1 MSLWRRAPVQFL
13 LGTHYLPTTA
23 IQVESSLLKGT
34 PGPRQGCT
42 GNVLLPPSVGG
53 IPVGGDP
60 HCHNQLQYVSNGPG
74 PPLLEVLAGSNFE
87 DAGWISVLQIGNE
100 ACGQALAPCV
110 VGAQCQSSGNI
121 GQFVTG
127 ISGMCTPHPGAC
139 QCGVGNPAGFRCS
152 AGFAGP
158 GCLGNPGCASRPVVI
173 VEGHCANSG
182 GVLPENV
189 RVCGSNMPHPMGS
202 AWRVMP
208 WLIGV
213 QVTASIQSGTP
224 THALRPSTIS
234 GLARFGGA
242 LHRSTSVPIGRGP
255 LSLK

>member
-1 MSLWRRAPVQFL
+1 MGVGSPCALRQEGRDTV
-13 LGTHYLPTTA
+13 THGLMNR
-23 IQVESSLLKGT
+23 SGT
-34 PGPRQGCT
+34 PGMGVPLAEGACTVPVGYALPADYGNPSGVKPVEGDARTRQGCT
-42 GNVLLPPSVGG
+42 GNILLPPSVGG

-87 DAGWISVLQIGNE
+87 DAGWISVLQHLASPVGTE
-100 ACGQALAPCV
+100 AYCQALAPCV
-110 VGAQCQSSGNI
+110 VGAQCQSDGNI

-139 QCGVGNPAGFRCS
+139 QCGVRNPAGFRCS

-158 GCLGNPGCASRPVVI
+158 GCLGNPGCASRPVVT

-202 AWRVMP
+202 ARV
-208 WLIGV
+208 G
-213 QVTASIQSGTP
+213 
-224 THALRPSTIS
+224 
-234 GLARFGGA
+234 
-242 LHRSTSVPIGRGP
+242 
-255 LSLK
+255 